1 MHLQRVNFLIE
12 KLVAGSISS
21 SEQDELFI
29 WYKEV
34 AEQEFV
40 SSETEEEIQI
50 RIFFRLMEST
60 GYNQQLAFKKRNIKR
75 IWYGVIAAVAS
86 MLLIGFV
93 MLYNLKS
100 PSEVNLQYVEHDGK
114 PDYMPGGNRALLR
127 MEDGEVIALSTSK
140 TGIQMDKGLRY
151 TDGDGLGA
159 SLALQPDQVQ
169 QLQLIIPRGGIYQ
182 VILSD
187 GSKIWLNANST
198 LTYPSQFLGAART
211 VSLEGEAYFEISK
224 NRKPFIVK
232 TAQQEV
238 NVLGTKFNV
247 SSYSN
252 RNEER
257 ITLVEGSIQVKSP
270 FGAYLLHPNQELI
283 TDAHKS
289 FQQDADAEDAIAWKG
304 GIFLFDNMKLADVL
318 LRLAD
323 WYNVDFEFKDERL
336 KSELIFAIVKRSD
349 QISVVLQKIADTDV
363 AAFDIQKTKII
374 VRKKRN

>member
-1 MHLQRVNFLIE
+1 
-12 KLVAGSISS
+12 
-21 SEQDELFI
+21 
-29 WYKEV
+29 
-34 AEQEFV
+34 
-40 SSETEEEIQI
+40 
-50 RIFFRLMEST
+50 
-60 GYNQQLAFKKRNIKR
+60 
-75 IWYGVIAAVAS
+75 
-86 MLLIGFV
+86 
-93 MLYNLKS
+93 
-100 PSEVNLQYVEHDGK
+100 
-114 PDYMPGGNRALLR
+114 MPGGNRALLR

-187 GSKIWLNANST
+187 GSKVWLNANST
-198 LTYPSQFLGAART
+198 LTYPSQFLAAART

-336 KSELIFAIVKRSD
+336 KSELIFALVKRSD